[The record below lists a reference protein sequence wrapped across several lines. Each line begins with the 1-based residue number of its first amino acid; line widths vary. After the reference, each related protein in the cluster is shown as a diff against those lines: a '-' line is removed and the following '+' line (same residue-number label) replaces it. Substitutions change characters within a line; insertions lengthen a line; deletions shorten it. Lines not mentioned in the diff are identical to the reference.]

1 MVSVIVLVAV
11 THGSFS
17 HDMYMLMT
25 EQVNQYQIAVAI
37 FAPLG
42 FCQAVVNL
50 KLFLIEEG
58 LSTFRASTF
67 LSLRQLLFRERQ
79 IAGFCCLSF
88 HPVVLETWVVR
99 C

>member
-1 MVSVIVLVAV
+1 MN
-11 THGSFS
+11 
-17 HDMYMLMT
+17 MLMT
-25 EQVNQYQIAVAI
+25 EQVNQYQIAVDI

-58 LSTFRASTF
+58 LSTFQASTF

-88 HPVVLETWVVR
+88 HPVVFEVWVVR
-99 C
+99 

>member
-1 MVSVIVLVAV
+1 MVVILPTVA
-11 THGSFS
+11 HRSFRLRVNV
-17 HDMYMLMT
+17 LMT
-25 EQVNQYQIAVAI
+25 EQVNQYQIAVDI

-58 LSTFRASTF
+58 LSTFQASTL

-79 IAGFCCLSF
+79 IAG
-88 HPVVLETWVVR
+88 
-99 C
+99 